1 MRISRKK
8 TSFKSQANAGF
19 LKKKI
24 FYMYLEE
31 FSKLLGAIL
40 LIGSKKYRPENFALH
55 RVFQY
60 MNKKPHIFQKSI
72 SEYS

>member
-19 LKKKI
+19 LKKKCNQF

-40 LIGSKKYRPENFALH
+40 LIGSRKNRPENFAPH
-55 RVFQY
+55 RVFQL
-60 MNKKPHIFQKSI
+60 
-72 SEYS
+72 